1 MKKLLLLST
10 LIAILPFTANAGNR
24 IGPAQD
30 ESDDPVIADDS
41 GPYQTAEILPGDTTQ
56 VVSAS
61 YVKGAYN
68 DTIAAINS
76 LDELARS
83 KQKFIMNVVN
93 GAQMGEYALGASS
106 FVGGLVANNLV
117 SAETDFVSAA
127 AVAAGIKSQR
137 VTAVDSWGSNHTVDV
152 AFKTVQE

>member
-1 MKKLLLLST
+1 MKTKILLSSV
-10 LIAILPFTANAGNR
+10 LIAILPLVANAGNR
-24 IGPAQD
+24 VGPDPD
-30 ESDDPVIADDS
+30 ESGHPVVADAE
-41 GPYQTAEILPGDTTQ
+41 GPYQTAEITTADQAQ

-68 DTIAAINS
+68 DTIAAINL
-76 LDELARS
+76 LDEQLGS

-137 VTAVDSWGSNHTVDV
+137 VTAVDTWGSPHTVDV
-152 AFKTVQE
+152 AFKTVQ